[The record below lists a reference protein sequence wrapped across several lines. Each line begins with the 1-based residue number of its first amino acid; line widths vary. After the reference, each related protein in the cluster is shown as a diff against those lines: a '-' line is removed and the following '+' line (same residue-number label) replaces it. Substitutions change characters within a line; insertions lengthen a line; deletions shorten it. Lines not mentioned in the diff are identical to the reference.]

1 MLRKLNIASQV
12 VRRNIHITR
21 TSPSFFK
28 NLKESIDKEAEK
40 EGIKEDLKKT
50 QIDLEQIAQ
59 EQKIKA
65 EKFAES
71 DKFKKVLK

>member
-28 NLKESIDKEAEK
+28 NLKESLEKEAEK
-40 EGIKEDLKKT
+40 EDIKTDLKKT
-50 QIDLEQIAQ
+50 QVDLDKLVQ
-59 EQKIKA
+59 EQKSQAK
-65 EKFAES
+65 KFAES
-71 DKFKKVLK
+71 DKFKKVMK